1 MYTRDNDEGWEQ
13 STKFKKAFSM
23 DVQIEFV
30 GVWYT
35 PFFPP
40 ADAFVRLMHATGI
53 PFAPSE

>member
-1 MYTRDNDEGWEQ
+1 MYTRDNDEGRKQ

-23 DVQIEFV
+23 DVEIEFV

-40 ADAFVRLMHATGI
+40 GDAFVRLIHAAGI
-53 PFAPSE
+53 PFALSE